1 MLLLLLLPSF
11 FAFDFFLVNRA
22 LYCSSCTIVFVSIL
36 LPSSRCRLVVTVSVL
51 RLPSVSIIV
60 VLVIVVT
67 MRLPLLS
74 RSMRVEDV
82 TERDDDDD
90 DDDDDNLLL
99 LLLELLLLL

>member
-1 MLLLLLLPSF
+1 M
-11 FAFDFFLVNRA
+11 FDFFLVNRA
-22 LYCSSCTIVFVSIL
+22 LYCSSCTIVFVSTR
-36 LPSSRCRLVVTVSVL
+36 LPSSRCRFVVTVSVL

-67 MRLPLLS
+67 MRLPLAS

-82 TERDDDDD
+82 TDRD

-99 LLLELLLLL
+99 LLELLLLLFDDGSPRPHGGEGGD